1 MTDDA
6 CSHPF
11 DSVNAFN
18 ITMQSGG
25 EVSFI
30 RWCTLCGA
38 LQCRDD
44 VDNLAHLSRAPWL
57 AWRLP
62 ERGMKGKEDGNKAK

>member
-44 VDNLAHLSRAPWL
+44 VDNLAHLSRAP
-57 AWRLP
+57 
-62 ERGMKGKEDGNKAK
+62 